1 MKLFPSFVEYGF
13 RRALITFAA
22 VFCIFLSVLNVSVT
36 SVAGPDIKGNL
47 GISFDQVNWAMVAY
61 FIGKLVMMPFSPWL
75 SGLLG
80 RRNYFLITILFFT
93 VCSFF
98 CGNATSIGGLIIFR
112 FLQGLGGGG
121 MLVLSHTV
129 ITESWPV
136 EKRPTAQVF
145 VILGIL
151 AGKVL
156 TGPLG
161 GYITDNYSW
170 PFVFFANIPAGIVV
184 AVLIL
189 AFVRNG
195 SYEKTAMDITLAG
208 LIQNVHIRTALVLCF
223 LTAVGITGSAMNSG
237 SPLVPGIL
245 ASTNILWPIIAA
257 VVVVLVI
264 TAVIIEKTNGL
275 RYVITAGL
283 LLLAISCYL
292 SSSVA
297 SINLNWFLPVRGIA
311 IVSLS
316 LAVSTLMLTRLK
328 GEQIGQGVALYNMMQ
343 QLGGV
348 IGIIL
353 FSV

>member
-1 MKLFPSFVEYGF
+1 M
-13 RRALITFAA
+13 
-22 VFCIFLSVLNVSVT
+22 NVSV
-36 SVAGPDIKGNL
+36 SNVAGPDIKANL
-47 GISFDQVNWAMVAY
+47 GISFDQVNWIMAAY
-61 FIGKLVMMPFSPWL
+61 FVGNLVIMPVSAWL
-75 SGLLG
+75 SWMLG
-80 RRNYFLITILFFT
+80 RRNYFLITVLLFT

-98 CGNATSIGGLIIFR
+98 CGHATGIGGLIIFR

-136 EKRPTAQVF
+136 EKRATAQVF
-145 VILGIL
+145 VISGIL

-156 TGPLG
+156 TGPIG

-170 PFVFFANIPAGIVV
+170 SFVFFANIPAGIIAGVFV
-184 AVLIL
+184 L

-195 SYEKTAMDITLAG
+195 SYERAAIDITLAG
-208 LIQNVHIRTALVLCF
+208 LIQNVHIRTALVLSF
-223 LTAVGITGSAMNSG
+223 LTAVGITGSTINPTS
-237 SPLVPGIL
+237 LVVTGIP
-245 ASTNILWPIIAA
+245 APINILWFTVLA
-257 VVVVLVI
+257 VVVLLVV
-264 TAVIIEKTNGL
+264 TAVVIENTNGL

-283 LLLAISCYL
+283 LLLAISCYM
-292 SSSVA
+292 SSSFA
-297 SINLNWFLPVRGIA
+297 SVDLNWLLPVRGIA
-311 IVSLS
+311 ITSLS

-348 IGIIL
+348 IGILL